1 MLTVIWH
8 GGGKMTRDAGW
19 IKIFGELYQEWELDL
34 SPQEQEIWL
43 WNAIVEIKKIKQRRE
58 PFQDFVELCR
68 G

>member
-1 MLTVIWH
+1 MAQ
-8 GGGKMTRDAGW
+8 DARW
-19 IKIFGELYQEWELDL
+19 INIFGELYQEWELDL
-34 SPQEQEIWL
+34 SEQEQEVWL

>member
-1 MLTVIWH
+1 
-8 GGGKMTRDAGW
+8 MTRDAGW